1 MKKLNLLL
9 TCLIISTPAL
19 ADTIIQETE
28 GELEKAKQSTEDVMK
43 KAETDSDSFLK
54 DAEGET
60 HKAMKSADDLV
71 KGVELEHSNPIAE
84 AVGEKLTIST
94 DMAASGSSAM
104 LAYAESKLKGDNLS
118 ELNKLV
124 PGLSDLTDI
133 SLTMDS
139 IDSMD
144 KVKSAFSKA
153 GLDAS
158 QVAEFSPI
166 ILDYLK
172 QKGATSDL
180 LGALSSLWSM

>member
-1 MKKLNLLL
+1 MNKMNLLL
-9 TCLIISTPAL
+9 TCLILIPPVF
-19 ADTIIQETE
+19 ADTIVQETKE
-28 GELEKAKQSTEDVMK
+28 VMT
-43 KAETDSDSFLK
+43 KAEADSDALMK
-54 DAEGET
+54 DAAVDMNKT
-60 HKAMKSADDLV
+60 MQSADDLV
-71 KGVELEHSNPIAE
+71 KGAELEDSNPISK

-94 DMAASGSSAM
+94 DMAGSGTSAM
-104 LAYAESKLKGDNLS
+104 LAYAESQLKGQNLA

-124 PGLSDLTDI
+124 PGLSDLTDV

-144 KVKSAFSKA
+144 KVKSAFTKA

-158 QVAEFSPI
+158 QIADFSPI

-180 LGALSSLWSM
+180 LGALTSLWTL

>member
-9 TCLIISTPAL
+9 TCLLLSTPIV
-19 ADTIIQETE
+19 ADTLIQETE
-28 GELEKAKQSTEDVMK
+28 GELEKAKQSAEDVMN
-43 KAETDSDSFLK
+43 KAETDSDTLLK

-84 AVGEKLTIST
+84 AVGKKLTISN
-94 DMAASGSSAM
+94 DMAASGTSAM
-104 LAYAESKLKGDNLS
+104 LAYAETKLTGDNLS
-118 ELNKLV
+118 ELNTLV

-158 QVAEFSPI
+158 QIAEFSPI

-172 QKGATSDL
+172 QKGATSNL
-180 LGALSSLWSM
+180 LGTLSSLWTE